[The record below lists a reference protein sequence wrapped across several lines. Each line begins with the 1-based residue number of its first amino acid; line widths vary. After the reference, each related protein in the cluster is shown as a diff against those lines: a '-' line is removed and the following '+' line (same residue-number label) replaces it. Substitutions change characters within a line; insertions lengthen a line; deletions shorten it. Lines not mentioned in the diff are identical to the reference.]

1 MNNQQNTPKLALK
14 RDTYKTLKRM
24 DREQLSEYIT
34 NIYIKGY
41 EAGKKA
47 NTPNNLMN
55 AIRSTLLNV
64 ADIGPTRADAIMKH
78 LADVLGGGE
87 QKEAPAAAQDP
98 THAENFL
105 VSALYDSGE
114 DLCKMCIHDAECNA
128 DGNFVEDQEVPREKC
143 IEGVLKYA
151 KTNDAPRTRIR
162 PQEAQDDKDQEDA
175 PATQAEPD
183 KDLPAPPPPAIDAGQ
198 FHGAIQPEEEG
209 QKHQIVRGKVSGTG
223 WPIDGHTLT
232 FEIEKDGDVY
242 YLNDWP
248 NESDEAV
255 METMHLNDPAYENWK
270 LEDFAKLWK
279 DGKWGLDG
287 RRLYIGDDKVEVVQV
302 VKEFDA

>member
-24 DREQLSEYIT
+24 DREQLSDYIT

-47 NTPNNLMN
+47 TAPNELRN
-55 AIRSTLLNV
+55 AIYNTLLGV
-64 ADIGPTRADAIMKH
+64 ADIGPTRAAAIMKR
-78 LADVLGGGE
+78 LDVVLGGGE
-87 QKEAPAAAQDP
+87 QEKTQAADAAQTP

-114 DLCKMCIHDAECNA
+114 DLCRMCVHTAECNA
-128 DGNFVEDQEVPREKC
+128 PEKYDEDQEVEREKC
-143 IEGVLKYA
+143 IAGVLEYA
-151 KTNDAPRTRIR
+151 KTNDAPRPSKTPHPIR
-162 PQEAQDDKDQEDA
+162 AEQTTETAANKDD
-175 PATQAEPD
+175 
-183 KDLPAPPPPAIDAGQ
+183 DLPAPPPPAIDAGQ
-198 FHGAIQPEEEG
+198 FHGAIPPEEEG

-232 FEIEKDGDVY
+232 FEIEKDGDIY

-255 METMHLNDPAYENWK
+255 MKTMHMNDVLYQDTPIE
-270 LEDFAKLWK
+270 EFAKLWK
-279 DGKWGLDG
+279 NQEWDPEG
-287 RRLYIGDDKVEVVQV
+287 RFFLTDDKVEVVEV
-302 VKEFDA
+302 VKEFDK